1 MKTTVAVFMG
11 GKSVEHEVSIIS
23 ALQVVHAIDKE
34 KYNVLPI
41 YISKENKFYFSE
53 KLKDIQTFKDM
64 ELLKTQCDEIYFT
77 HENGQMIVNKV
88 KGVFKK
94 VLAKIDVAFPVV
106 HGLNVEDGTLQGF
119 LEMYN
124 IPYVGCDVGASS
136 AGMNKIFFKK
146 IVKESGIPCIDYAEI
161 YKADYAENE
170 DKVKKEVLSKLS
182 LPIILKPADLG
193 SSVGIKVVKSEEE
206 FKEAVEFVFEFTD
219 KILVEKCITNL
230 REINASV
237 IGNYEECEVSL
248 LEQPIK
254 QDEIL
259 SFEDKYMSEGGN
271 KGGKSSGMS
280 SLTRKL
286 PAELPE
292 DVENQ
297 IIEMS
302 KKVFK
307 VLNCEGVARIDY
319 IIDDDTNTVYV
330 NEINTIPGSLA
341 FYLWEPKGVKFDAL
355 CDKAIKLAIKRSA
368 RREKIIYSNNVN
380 ILNMHMKK

>member
-1 MKTTVAVFMG
+1 MKTTIAVFMG

-23 ALQVVHAIDKE
+23 ALQAVHAINKE
-34 KYNVLPI
+34 KYNVVPV
-41 YISKENKFYFSE
+41 YISKDNKFYYSE
-53 KLKDIQTFKDM
+53 KLKDIKMFKDM
-64 ELLKTQCDEIYFT
+64 ELLKKECDEVYFT
-77 HENGQMIVNKV
+77 HENGQMIINKV
-88 KGVFKK
+88 KGTFNK
-94 VLAKIDVAFPVV
+94 VLAKIDVVFPVV

-124 IPYVGCDVGASS
+124 IPYVGCDVGASA

-146 IVKESGIPCIDYAEI
+146 IVKESGIPSIDYAEI
-161 YKADYAENE
+161 YRSDFEQDE
-170 DKVKKEVLSKLS
+170 VKVQKEVLEKLS

-193 SSVGIKVVKSEEE
+193 SSVGIKVVKTEDE

-237 IGNYEECEVSL
+237 VGNYEECEVSL
-248 LEQPIK
+248 LEEPIK

-259 SFEDKYMSEGGN
+259 SFEDKYMSESGN

-292 DVENQ
+292 DIEKSV
-297 IIEMS
+297 IEMS

-307 VLNCEGVARIDY
+307 VLNCEGIARIDY
-319 IIDDDTNTVYV
+319 ILDGDTNTVYV

-355 CDKAIKLAIKRSA
+355 CDKAIKLAIKRQA
-368 RREKIIYSNNVN
+368 RREKIIYSNDVN

>member
-23 ALQVVHAIDKE
+23 ALQVIHAINKE
-34 KYNVLPI
+34 KYDVVPV
-41 YISKENKFYFSE
+41 YISKENKFYISE
-53 KLKDIQTFKDM
+53 KLTDIATFKDM
-64 ELLKTQCDEIYFT
+64 EMLKKTCDEVYFT
-77 HENGQMIVNKV
+77 HENGQILAHKV
-88 KGVFKK
+88 KGTFNKTV
-94 VLAKIDVAFPVV
+94 AKIDVVFPVV

-124 IPYVGCDVGASS
+124 IPYVGCDVSASS

-146 IVKESGIPCIDYAEI
+146 IVKESGIPTIDYTEI
-161 YKADYAENE
+161 YKVDFALDE
-170 DKVKKEVLSKLS
+170 DKVKKDVLGKLS

-193 SSVGIKVVKSEEE
+193 SSVGIKVVKTEDE

-237 IGNYEECEVSL
+237 VGNYEECEVSL

-271 KGGKSSGMS
+271 KGGKSSGMT

-292 DVENQ
+292 EVENH

-307 VLNCEGVARIDY
+307 VLNCEGIARIDY
-319 IIDDDTNTVYV
+319 IIDDDTNNVYV

-355 CDKAIKLAIKRSA
+355 CDKAIKIAIARA
-368 RREKIIYSNNVN
+368 TRREKIIYSNNVN